1 MAVVLAVVLAVVRVG
16 AVSGYGNCYDG
27 GSVMV
32 SAVNG
37 YDGCR
42 EWLWQWLW

>member
-1 MAVVLAVVLAVVRVG
+1 MVVLMAVVRVG
-16 AVSGYGNCYDG
+16 AGSGYGSGYGNGYDG
-27 GSVMV
+27 GSVME

-42 EWLWQWLW
+42 E